1 MKNEYRIRIEQ
12 DLDAESP
19 REWDNMGTMV
29 CWHRNYNLGDEQP
42 SEGPQKWRLRL
53 AEEFEPGI
61 EERVERIAER
71 LWDDLK
77 EREELTPE
85 DRIRSQGMAVDVYQ
99 AEQVEA
105 VLDRHVIMLPLYLM
119 DHGNITM
126 NTGGFSCPWDSGQV
140 GWIYVTRAKAM
151 ENYGWKRITKQR
163 EQEVLDH
170 LKAEVSVY
178 AQHLEGDVYGF
189 ILESR
194 PAQVYDEDGDPVDMD
209 ADDLW
214 EHEDS
219 CWGFF
224 GRDPFENGMA
234 EHIDKEHH
242 ELLKEAA

>member
-12 DLDAESP
+12 DPDAESP

-29 CWHRNYNLGDEQP
+29 CWHDRYNLGDEQP
-42 SEGPQKWRLRL
+42 TSDPQEWMLQL

-61 EERVERIAER
+61 EERVDRHANLLMNKMSPITGEG
-71 LWDDLK
+71 W
-77 EREELTPE
+77 RELGRMVA
-85 DRIRSQGMAVDVYQ
+85 DYQ
-99 AEQVEA
+99 ADQVEA
-105 VLDRHVIMLPLYLM
+105 ILDRHVIMLPLYLY
-119 DHGNITM
+119 DHSGITM
-126 NTGGFSCPWDSGQV
+126 STGGFSFPWDSGQV
-140 GWIYVTRAKAM
+140 GWIYVTRAKAR

-163 EQEVLDH
+163 EQEVIDH

-219 CWGFF
+219 CWEFF